1 MLEAKSHV
9 VPVFPAAVNEVLLGE
24 ADQLARGSVVH
35 GLQGP
40 GGGEGPAGAALA
52 LVLDGSDRPFLSPV
66 HVLGQLAGVGRHQ
79 VLGALRLLRLVDLL
93 VPVESGD
100 ELVMEQVTELVHGE
114 IVGVNTLNRT
124 EMSNKESKAMDILC
138 SSVCCASRSWPCSP
152 TRSSS

>member
-52 LVLDGSDRPFLSPV
+52 LVLHWSHRSFLSPV
-66 HVLGQLAGVGRHQ
+66 HVEWELGGVGGHQ
-79 VLGALRLLRLVDLL
+79 ILGSLGPFQARVDLSVAVQCGHKL
-93 VPVESGD
+93 VVEK
-100 ELVMEQVTELVHGE
+100 VTKLIHTKV
-114 IVGVNTLNRT
+114 VRVNSL
-124 EMSNKESKAMDILC
+124 
-138 SSVCCASRSWPCSP
+138 
-152 TRSSS
+152 